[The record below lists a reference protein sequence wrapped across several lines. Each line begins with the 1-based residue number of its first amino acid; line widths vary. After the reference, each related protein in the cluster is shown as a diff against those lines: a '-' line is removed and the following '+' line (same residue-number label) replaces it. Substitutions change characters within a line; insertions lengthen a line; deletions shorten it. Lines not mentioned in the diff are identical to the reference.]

1 MKKILVA
8 TMASICLLS
17 ACSNA
22 AEESSAE
29 IGADVSAEENATDTG
44 SDAARP
50 ADSVEPTEFSRS
62 LDQGFRTG
70 WTQSFVSNC
79 VKEAMNAGAPED
91 VVRPICECSSGEV
104 LARLTGMEEIAQPP
118 KKKMMDALQLCVAR
132 SRQDGQP

>member
-17 ACSNA
+17 ACSDA
-22 AEESSAE
+22 AKESSAE
-29 IGADVSAEENATDTG
+29 SDADVLAEENATDTG
-44 SDAARP
+44 PNVARP
-50 ADSVEPTEFSRS
+50 VESVEPSEFSRS

-79 VKEAMNAGAPED
+79 VKEAGNSGAPEE
-91 VVRPICECSSGEV
+91 VVRPVCECSSGEV
-104 LARLTGMEEIAQPP
+104 LARLTDMQELAQPP
-118 KKKMMDALQLCVAR
+118 EKKMMDALQICVAR